1 MKSIKMRSKVLF
13 TSFLMLWSLLSIA
26 QENLSKDDAVTIA
39 LEHNYNIKVVNNNVK
54 MAENSASIYN
64 SGYLPTL
71 TASGGA
77 NYSDKDSENE
87 FQDGRVINQSST
99 SKTINASTGLN
110 YLIFDGLGRRYNYK
124 KLKELYNLSEIQ
136 AQQVIENTVLQLLT
150 AYYEVARLTQ
160 NQVYQ
165 KNSLS
170 ISKERLQREKYK
182 YQYGQSTQ
190 LDMLNSEVDVNNDS
204 INLLNINREVANAKR
219 NLNLI
224 LGREIQKDFKV
235 DTTVIYAIDLTLPKV
250 LASAKKRNKVL
261 QQAEKNIELSNFD
274 LKINRSGWYPSIGI
288 NGGYS
293 WNNLHTDSD
302 VANPFA
308 LAANTSKG
316 FQTGLSLSWNIFD
329 GGKTKTR
336 VQNAKIA
343 LDNNEILKEK
353 IEQELE
359 RNVSNA
365 WETYQNA
372 LFVLQAEKKNMETN
386 KRNFERS
393 SEQFKL
399 GQIISV
405 EFRVAQ
411 INYLNSVTNFN
422 KAKYL
427 AKIAELNLLQLS
439 GQLLGATY

>member
-1 MKSIKMRSKVLF
+1 MKNKIF
-13 TSFLMLWSLLSIA
+13 ITSTLILWSFTGMA
-26 QENLSKDDAVTIA
+26 QKNLSKNDAVNIA
-39 LEHNYNIKVVNNNVK
+39 LEHNYDIKVVTNNVK
-54 MAENSASIYN
+54 IAENSASIYN

-71 TASGGA
+71 SAGGGA
-77 NYSDKDSENE
+77 NYKKQDSENE
-87 FQDGRVINQSST
+87 FQDGRSIDQTTKSNT
-99 SKTINASTGLN
+99 YNASTGIN
-110 YLIFDGLGRRYNYK
+110 YLLFDGMGRKYNYK

-136 AQQVIENTVLQLLT
+136 AQQVVENTVLQLLT

-160 NQVYQ
+160 NQINH
-165 KNSLS
+165 KTSLS
-170 ISKERLQREKYK
+170 ISKDRLKREKYK
-182 YQYGQSTQ
+182 YEYGQNTQ

-204 INLLNINREVANAKR
+204 INLLNINRELANSKR

-224 LGREIQKDFKV
+224 LGRDIQSNFEV
-235 DTTVIYAIDLTLPKV
+235 DTTVTYALELTLTNV
-250 LASAKKRNKVL
+250 LSSAKKRNKIL
-261 QQAEKNIELSNFD
+261 QQAEKNVELSNFD
-274 LKINRSGWYPSIGI
+274 LKINRSGWYPNIGV
-288 NGGYS
+288 NGGYNWS
-293 WNNLHTDSD
+293 NLHTDSD

-316 FQTGLSLSWNIFD
+316 LQTGVSLSWNIFD

-343 LDNNEILKEK
+343 IDNSEIIREQ

-365 WETYQNA
+365 WETYQNS

-411 INYLNSVTNFN
+411 INYLNSVTNYN
-422 KAKYL
+422 RAKYL

-439 GQLLGATY
+439 GQLLGAEY

>member
-1 MKSIKMRSKVLF
+1 MLI
-13 TSFLMLWSLLSIA
+13 LWSLVSLA
-26 QENLSKDDAVTIA
+26 QENLSKNEAVNIA

-54 MAENSASIYN
+54 MAENNASIYN

-71 TASGGA
+71 SANGGA
-77 NYSDKDSENE
+77 NYSDKDNENE
-87 FQDGRVINQSST
+87 FQDGRVINQSTT
-99 SKTINASTGLN
+99 SNTLNASTGLN
-110 YLIFDGLGRRYNYK
+110 YLLFDGLGRRYNYK

-160 NQVYQ
+160 NQVNQ
-165 KNSLS
+165 KTSLS
-170 ISKERLQREKYK
+170 ISKDRLQREKYK

-204 INLLNINREVANAKR
+204 INLLNINREVANSKR

-235 DTTVIYAIDLTLPKV
+235 DTSVTYAIDLTLPNV
-250 LASAKKRNKVL
+250 LASAKKRNKIL

-274 LKINRSGWYPSIGI
+274 LKINRSGWYPTIGV

-293 WNNLHTDSD
+293 WNTLNTESD
-302 VANPFA
+302 VANPFG
-308 LAANTSKG
+308 LATNTSKG
-316 FQTGLSLSWNIFD
+316 FQTGLTLSWNIFD

-343 LDNNEILKEK
+343 LDNNQIVKEQV
-353 IEQELE
+353 EQELE

>member
-1 MKSIKMRSKVLF
+1 MKNRN
-13 TSFLMLWSLLSIA
+13 FLLIGFVLWSSLTMA
-26 QENLSKDDAVTIA
+26 QEKLSKEDAVNIA
-39 LEHNYNIKVVNNNVK
+39 LEHNYDIKVVNNNVK
-54 MAENSASIYN
+54 IAENSASIYN

-71 TASGGA
+71 SASGGA
-77 NYSDKDSENE
+77 NYKNQDSENE
-87 FQDGRVINQSST
+87 FQDGRIINQSTKSN
-99 SKTINASTGLN
+99 SFNASTGLN
-110 YLIFDGLGRRYNYK
+110 YLLFDGMGRRYNYK
-124 KLKELYNLSEIQ
+124 KLKELYNLSSIQ

-160 NQVYQ
+160 NQINQ
-165 KNSLS
+165 KTSLS
-170 ISKERLQREKYK
+170 ISKERLKREKYK
-182 YQYGQSTQ
+182 YQYGQNTQ

-204 INLLNINREVANAKR
+204 INLLNINRELANAKR

-224 LGREIQKDFKV
+224 LGREIRKDFKV
-235 DTTVIYAIDLTLPKV
+235 DTTVIYAIDLNLENV
-250 LASAKKRNKVL
+250 LASAKERNKIL
-261 QQAEKNIELSNFD
+261 QQAKKNIELSNFD
-274 LKINRSGWYPSIGI
+274 LKINRSGWYPNIGV
-288 NGGYS
+288 NGGYG

-316 FQTGLSLSWNIFD
+316 LQAGLSLSWNVFD

-343 LDNNEILKEK
+343 IENKEIIKQQ

-365 WETYQNA
+365 WETYQNS
-372 LFVLQAEKKNMETN
+372 LFVLQAERKNMETN

-411 INYLNSVTNFN
+411 VNYLNSVTNYN

-439 GQLLGATY
+439 GQILGATY